1 MNHSK
6 KRHGFFES
14 HAVFICP
21 ELIYRQRP
29 VYASRRIV
37 RKNAIVSGTAL
48 PTHAEMF
55 ARHAPVN
62 PSGAIRTSDP
72 ALRMMSSITPA
83 NVGTNAC
90 PSPCSV

>member
-1 MNHSK
+1 MAFSK
-6 KRHGFFES
+6 AMPFLL
-14 HAVFICP
+14 AP
-21 ELIYRQRP
+21 EIIYRQRP

-62 PSGAIRTSDP
+62 PSGAIRMSEP